1 MDVKN
6 KQIGPRTMMTIDGE
20 PVPVSLV
27 MRQSSTAPSRIK
39 CVLAITVE
47 AEDGEM
53 GIAPMPYA
61 VPVVTTDGKKP
72 RGFTPEWRIELN

>member
-1 MDVKN
+1 MNVQN
-6 KQIGPRTMMTIDGE
+6 KQIGPRTLMTIDGE

-39 CVLAITVE
+39 CILAITVE

-53 GIAPMPYA
+53 GIAPLPFA
-61 VPVVTTDGKKP
+61 VPVVTVDGKKP
-72 RGFTPEWRIELN
+72 RGFTPEFRLEMN